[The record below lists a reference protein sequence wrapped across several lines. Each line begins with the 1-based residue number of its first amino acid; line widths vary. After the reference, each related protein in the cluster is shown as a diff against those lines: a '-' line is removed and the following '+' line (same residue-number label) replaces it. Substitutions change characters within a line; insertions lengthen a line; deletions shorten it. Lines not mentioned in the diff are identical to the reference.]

1 MDVLNFLVVRF
12 HYNGEFIYD
21 GRQKHYCGGSE
32 AISHIDRDKVS
43 LPEVK
48 GHLKDHCAVEK
59 PMLLHWLFPM
69 KELKDGLRVLLDD
82 KVCQLM
88 SDCTSEAEV
97 ADIYVDT
104 QVAQE
109 DNSDAEDV
117 GSDNDSDFEDE
128 IEEISSDE
136 EAVEIFEV
144 DTKGKKPVMIV
155 TSIPDKTQGQ
165 IESLR
170 QCHNLAKKD
179 KKEAQVV
186 AQSDQLVPYSAESDS
201 DSDSDYL
208 GGDSCSSEEDEEA
221 NEIMKS
227 FKEFQKKLKDGQV
240 ADLDD
245 VFCGERASQRSEK
258 AQVQIEDDGNATPY
272 DDSSADDS
280 FEEDSDGQLI
290 TKRSKYLRFRGS
302 SSSTPTF
309 TLGQLFDCKKEF
321 KDAVIKH
328 ALANRRY
335 VEFVKDEGD
344 RVRAKCEWKL
354 YPWVCLLKKTSR
366 TNSWQITSFTDG
378 HICPQRKDNPMVT
391 SIRIAEKYEKMIRDN
406 PTWSI
411 KNMISTV
418 SEEMFA
424 NVSVPQC
431 KRAKAHV
438 LKKLYDATRCEYSR
452 IFDYQLELLR
462 SNPGSTVVVTLDSDS
477 PTHVFQRIY
486 VCLNTCK
493 KGFLAGCRRVVGLD
507 GCFFKRSTNVVEKE
521 TNDSWD
527 WFCALLFKDLVAGDG
542 DGWVVISDQQKGIIN
557 AIETWIPKAE
567 HRNCARHIYANWRK
581 KFKNSMLEAIRRKVM
596 VRIHE
601 HRTKME
607 KWIGP
612 ICPNIL
618 KKLNAYVT
626 ESGFCH
632 AISNG
637 NDKFEVKHHEQRFTV
652 NLQSRTCSCRYWQ
665 LAGLSCCHAI
675 ACIHYKTNS
684 LDDYIASCYSVKAF
698 MSTYE
703 HCLEPMEGIHIW
715 PISKRSK
722 PVAPPYVKMPGRPK
736 KERRREPHEK
746 PKATRV
752 SKVGT
757 IIRCRRCKGIGHN
770 KTTCAKR
777 NASTA

>member
-1 MDVLNFLVVRF
+1 MDVQNFLVVQF

-32 AISHIDRDKVS
+32 AIPRIDRDKVS

-48 GHLKDHCAVEK
+48 GHLKDHCAVEE

-97 ADIYVDT
+97 ADIYVET

-109 DNSDAEDV
+109 DSSDAEDV

-136 EAVEIFEV
+136 EAAKIFEV

-179 KKEAQVV
+179 KEEAQVV
-186 AQSDQLVPYSAESDS
+186 AHNDQLVPYSAESDS
-201 DSDSDYL
+201 NSDSDYL
-208 GGDSCSSEEDEEA
+208 
-221 NEIMKS
+221 
-227 FKEFQKKLKDGQV
+227 
-240 ADLDD
+240 
-245 VFCGERASQRSEK
+245 
-258 AQVQIEDDGNATPY
+258 
-272 DDSSADDS
+272 
-280 FEEDSDGQLI
+280 EDSDGQLI
-290 TKRSKYLRFRGS
+290 TKRSKYPRFRGS

-335 VEFVKDEGD
+335 VKFVKDEGD

-354 YPWVCLLKKTSR
+354 CPWVCLLKKTSR

-378 HICPQRKDNPMVT
+378 HTCPQRKDNPMVT
-391 SIRIAEKYEKMIRDN
+391 STRIAEKYEKMIRDN

-424 NVSVPQC
+424 NASVPQC

-462 SNPGSTVVVTLDSDS
+462 SNPGSIVVVTLDSDS
-477 PTHVFQRIY
+477 PTPVFHRIY
-486 VCLNTCK
+486 VCLNACK
-493 KGFLAGCRRVVGLD
+493 KRFLAGCRRVVGLD
-507 GCFFKRSTNVVEKE
+507 GCFFKGSTNGELLCALGRDANNQMYPIAWAIVEKE

-557 AIETWIPKAE
+557 AVETWIPKAE

-581 KFKNSMLEAIRRKVM
+581 KFKNREWQKKFWRFLPIISMLEAIRRKVM

-626 ESGFCH
+626 EYGFCH

-665 LAGLSCCHAI
+665 LAELPCCHAI

-684 LDDYIASCYSVKAF
+684 LDEYIASCYSVKAF

-703 HCLEPMEGIHIW
+703 HCLEPVEGIHSW
-715 PISKRSK
+715 PVSKRPK
-722 PVAPPYVKMPGRPK
+722 PAAPPYVKMPGRPK

-770 KTTCAKR
+770 KTTCAREMQALLRLRLVHNLGLLTRRAPQK
-777 NASTA
+777 

>member
-1 MDVLNFLVVRF
+1 MDVQNFLVVWF

-48 GHLKDHCAVEK
+48 GHLKDHCAVEE

-97 ADIYVDT
+97 ADIYVET

-109 DNSDAEDV
+109 DSSDAEDV

-136 EAVEIFEV
+136 EAAKIFEV

-179 KKEAQVV
+179 KEEAQMV
-186 AQSDQLVPYSAESDS
+186 AHSDQLVPYSAESDS

-258 AQVQIEDDGNATPY
+258 ALVQIEDDGNATPY

-290 TKRSKYLRFRGS
+290 TKRSKYPRFRGS

-335 VEFVKDEGD
+335 VKFVKDEGD

-354 YPWVCLLKKTSR
+354 C
-366 TNSWQITSFTDG
+366 
-378 HICPQRKDNPMVT
+378 
-391 SIRIAEKYEKMIRDN
+391 
-406 PTWSI
+406 
-411 KNMISTV
+411 
-418 SEEMFA
+418 
-424 NVSVPQC
+424 
-431 KRAKAHV
+431 
-438 LKKLYDATRCEYSR
+438 
-452 IFDYQLELLR
+452 
-462 SNPGSTVVVTLDSDS
+462 PGS
-477 PTHVFQRIY
+477 VFLKRQ
-486 VCLNTCK
+486 
-493 KGFLAGCRRVVGLD
+493 VGPIV
-507 GCFFKRSTNVVEKE
+507 GKSQ
-521 TNDSWD
+521 
-527 WFCALLFKDLVAGDG
+527 ALLMDTHALRGK
-542 DGWVVISDQQKGIIN
+542 IIQ
-557 AIETWIPKAE
+557 W
-567 HRNCARHIYANWRK
+567 
-581 KFKNSMLEAIRRKVM
+581 
-596 VRIHE
+596 
-601 HRTKME
+601 
-607 KWIGP
+607 
-612 ICPNIL
+612 
-618 KKLNAYVT
+618 
-626 ESGFCH
+626 
-632 AISNG
+632 
-637 NDKFEVKHHEQRFTV
+637 
-652 NLQSRTCSCRYWQ
+652 
-665 LAGLSCCHAI
+665 
-675 ACIHYKTNS
+675 
-684 LDDYIASCYSVKAF
+684 
-698 MSTYE
+698 
-703 HCLEPMEGIHIW
+703 
-715 PISKRSK
+715 
-722 PVAPPYVKMPGRPK
+722 
-736 KERRREPHEK
+736 
-746 PKATRV
+746 
-752 SKVGT
+752 
-757 IIRCRRCKGIGHN
+757 
-770 KTTCAKR
+770 
-777 NASTA
+777 